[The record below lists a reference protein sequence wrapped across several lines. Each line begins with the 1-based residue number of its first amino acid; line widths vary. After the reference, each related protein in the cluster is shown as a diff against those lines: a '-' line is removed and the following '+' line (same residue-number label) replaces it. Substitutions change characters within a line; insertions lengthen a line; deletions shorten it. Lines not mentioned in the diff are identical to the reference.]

1 MTEINDKIKEV
12 IDSNKNKNK
21 IEKDYKT
28 LLKEN
33 EDLKEEK
40 RVLYVSIRNLQ
51 DMEEAHKKVNGVLQ
65 RQISELQLKVK
76 RMEEDRLNAG
86 RMGGHDE

>member
-40 RVLYVSIRNLQ
+40 RVLYVSIINLQ
-51 DMEEAHKKVNGVLQ
+51 DMEEAHKKVNSVLQ
-65 RQISELQLKVK
+65 RQISELQLKIK

-86 RMGGHDE
+86 RMGGHNE